1 MRNVFDKLP
10 RKNTEMIR
18 YELKVLFKTNNLDI
32 ARKLKNDIITHYSDK
47 YQKMTDC
54 LDEGFEDAFQ
64 QCSVEETNYSRL
76 KSTNMLERLNSEI
89 RRSEKV
95 IRIFPNEQS
104 ALRLIGSVLI
114 DIHEDW
120 NTSSRQ
126 YIKFTDETKKW
137 IVQIHLLT

>member
-1 MRNVFDKLP
+1 MK
-10 RKNTEMIR
+10 
-18 YELKVLFKTNNLDI
+18 
-32 ARKLKNDIITHYSDK
+32 
-47 YQKMTDC
+47 DC

-64 QCSVEETNYSRL
+64 YCNIEETNYFRL

-89 RRSEKV
+89 RRREKV

-120 NTSSRQ
+120 DASSRQ
-126 YIKFTDETKKW
+126 YITFNDKTKKW
-137 IVQIHLLT
+137 ID